1 MLIGPVLHI
10 SSSHN
15 FELLK
20 PAKITIPLRF
30 FQGRGHLANLL
41 CGQWRILHCS
51 RGKSQ
56 EWTESKDQLVMA
68 PVLADEIVT
77 FKVKH
82 FCR

>member
-15 FELLK
+15 VELLK
-20 PAKITIPLRF
+20 PAKITIPLSF
-30 FQGRGHLANLL
+30 FQGRGDLANLL

-51 RGKSQ
+51 REKSP
-56 EWTESKDQLVMA
+56 EWTESKDQLVVP
-68 PVLADEIVT
+68 PVLAGEIVT
-77 FKVKH
+77 FQVRH